1 MARPAR
7 IQIPGGLYHVTS
19 RGVRRS
25 AIVSD
30 EDDCSVFVETLAR
43 VVPRCSWACHAYC
56 LMTNHFHLL
65 VETPLPNIATGMQA
79 LKTAFAQHFNRRHGT
94 TGHVF
99 EGRYGAV
106 LVAKDSHLLEAA
118 RYIVLNPVRAG
129 LCGRPEEWPWS
140 SFLATAGLARL
151 PSFLA
156 TGTIWPFFA
165 ANANPVAQSRYRQYV
180 EDGMS

>member
-1 MARPAR
+1 
-7 IQIPGGLYHVTS
+7 
-19 RGVRRS
+19 
-25 AIVSD
+25 
-30 EDDCSVFVETLAR
+30 
-43 VVPRCSWACHAYC
+43 
-56 LMTNHFHLL
+56 
-65 VETPLPNIATGMQA
+65 
-79 LKTAFAQHFNRRHGT
+79 
-94 TGHVF
+94 
-99 EGRYGAV
+99 